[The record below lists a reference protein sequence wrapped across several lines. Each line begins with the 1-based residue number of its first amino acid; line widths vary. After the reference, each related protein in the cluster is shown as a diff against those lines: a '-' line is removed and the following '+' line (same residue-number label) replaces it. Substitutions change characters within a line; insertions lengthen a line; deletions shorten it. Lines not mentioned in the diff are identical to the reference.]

1 MKVTPLSGYRITG
14 LGLTARRTLCL
25 QLESLVAV
33 ARHRAGPWRQAAAAY
48 LIASQ
53 DSARGRDQALGGPRR
68 RNAQVHRR
76 PGQGHDRL
84 RHAGDLRRPVRAN
97 YRHKPDWRSG
107 DIDKGKIKVIYTGDA
122 TDDAKIRKHVRRPSQ
137 NKVIQQRAKN
147 PDDEPDELS
156 GRVALRRSVSATDGS
171 LSGSPRPTARA
182 GLGGCR
188 TSLMRIGRRS

>member
-1 MKVTPLSGYRITG
+1 
-14 LGLTARRTLCL
+14 
-25 QLESLVAV
+25 VAA
-33 ARHRAGPWRQAAAAY
+33 ARHRAGPWRQAAAY

-97 YRHKPDWRSG
+97 YRHKPDWHSG
-107 DIDKGKIKVIYTGDA
+107 DIDKGEIKVIYTGDA

-147 PDDEPDELS
+147 PDDELELLIVQS
-156 GRVALRRSVSATDGS
+156 MLLTGFDSPPLHTMYADKPMQGAALM
-171 LSGSPRPTARA
+171 PRF
-182 GLGGCR
+182 
-188 TSLMRIGRRS
+188 